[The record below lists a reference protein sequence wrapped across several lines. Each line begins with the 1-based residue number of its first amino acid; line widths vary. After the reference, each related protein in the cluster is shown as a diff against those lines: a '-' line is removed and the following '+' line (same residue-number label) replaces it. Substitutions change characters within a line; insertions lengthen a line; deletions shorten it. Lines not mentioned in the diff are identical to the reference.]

1 MAPDLKVAHDL
12 RVVADLVWVAKGVV
26 AAKVAV
32 VASVADV
39 AWEVVVAVA
48 AAAGKV
54 AGKVVAKEVVAKEVV
69 AADVLVDLLPPIQR
83 TNHRLKNQRK
93 LPLQVPRR
101 QKPQQSIQRMIL
113 QERFAPWLQTSQRLP
128 PDQLL

>member
-1 MAPDLKVAHDL
+1 MALDLKVAHDL
-12 RVVADLVWVAKGVV
+12 KVVADLVWVAKGVA

-32 VASVADV
+32 AASVADV

-48 AAAGKV
+48 AAAGK
-54 AGKVVAKEVVAKEVV
+54 VVAKEVV

-83 TNHRLKNQRK
+83 TNHRLKNQRE

>member
-26 AAKVAV
+26 AVA
-32 VASVADV
+32 ASVADV

-48 AAAGKV
+48 AAAGK
-54 AGKVVAKEVVAKEVV
+54 VVAKEVV

-83 TNHRLKNQRK
+83 TNHRLKNQRE

>member
-1 MAPDLKVAHDL
+1 MALDLKVAHDL
-12 RVVADLVWVAKGVV
+12 KVVADLVWVAKGVA

-32 VASVADV
+32 AASVADV

-48 AAAGKV
+48 AAVKV
-54 AGKVVAKEVVAKEVV
+54 AV